1 MANQYQ
7 GYRHIH
13 EEIRAQPHRLV
24 LPVKQAEVEDCKGE
38 GHDGLFIFSG
48 QQYCQ
53 LIFLRPDCLF
63 FSSRER
69 VPMFSHSP

>member
-1 MANQYQ
+1 MRATVSPVARGRAFGMANQYQ

-38 GHDGLFIFSG
+38 GHDGLFIFFGAAVLSAH
-48 QQYCQ
+48 
-53 LIFLRPDCLF
+53 LLAA
-63 FSSRER
+63 
-69 VPMFSHSP
+69 